1 MTSIKPRR
9 FAVAAA
15 GLALAG
21 ALAAS
26 AWAAPPNSGQLD
38 TSFNGTGYTT
48 TDFGASSFAQGAA
61 VQGDK
66 TVVVGGVFDT
76 QGDFAVAR
84 YNKDGSLDQSFGSG
98 GKVTTDFGGGDD
110 LADAVAVQGD
120 KIVVAG
126 FTTSD
131 AGATDQV
138 AIARYNKDGTLDQS
152 FGNGG
157 KVVTDFGDHYDFA
170 DAVAVKGDSIVIAG
184 ETRAGGP
191 GDDNFLVAQYKKNGQ
206 LDTSFGAGGFT
217 ATDFNGDF
225 DAANGLAFQGDK
237 IVLSGYVSSPANGF
251 DFGLARYTK
260 NGQLD
265 TSFGTGGKVETDFF
279 GGDDAAH
286 AVDVKGDSIVA
297 IGDVQNGTQV
307 VGPSTNTLYD
317 FAAAMYDKN
326 GKLDPKF
333 GTGGKAVLSAG
344 DIDSGYA
351 GGFGPGDSV
360 WVAGSTEDYADA
372 NTGYFAVGRW
382 TKNGQPD
389 PKFGTNGTTRTVIG
403 DSSGAFGGTLGPG
416 DTITAVGFS
425 FPADSFT
432 VARYTNKG

>member
-1 MTSIKPRR
+1 MQSFRPRR
-9 FAVAAA
+9 FAAVAA

-21 ALAAS
+21 ALATS
-26 AWAAPPNSGQLD
+26 AWAAANSGQLD

-48 TDFGASSFAQGAA
+48 TPIGAFSFAFG
-61 VQGDK
+61 VTTQGDK
-66 TVVVGGVFDT
+66 TIAVGGTFSAT
-76 QGDFAVAR
+76 GDFAVAR
-84 YNKDGSLDQSFGSG
+84 YNKNGSLDTSFGTG
-98 GKVTTDFGGGDD
+98 GVTTTDFSGGDD
-110 LADAVAVQGD
+110 SADAVAMQGD

-126 FTTSD
+126 FTSSD
-131 AGATDQV
+131 GDLTDQV
-138 AIARYNKDGTLDQS
+138 ALARYNKDGSLDTS

-157 KVVTDFGDHYDFA
+157 EVVTDFGDHYDFA
-170 DAVAVKGDSIVIAG
+170 DAVAIHGDSIDIAG

-206 LDTSFGAGGFT
+206 LDTSFGTGGFT

-237 IVLSGYVSSPANGF
+237 IVLGGYVSSPSNGF

-265 TSFGTGGKVETDFF
+265 TSFGAGGKVETDFF
-279 GGDDAAH
+279 GGNDAAH

-297 IGDVQNGTQV
+297 VGDAVNGTQT
-307 VGPSTNTLYD
+307 VGNSTNTLFD

-333 GTGGKAVLSAG
+333 GSGGKAVLSAG
-344 DIDSGYA
+344 DIDQGYS

-360 WVAGSTEDYADA
+360 WVGGSTEDYADA
-372 NTGYFAVGRW
+372 NTAYFAVGRW

-389 PKFGTNGTTRTVIG
+389 PKVGTNGTTRNTLGG
-403 DSSGAFGGTLGPG
+403 DSAAAFAGASGPG
-416 DTITAVGFS
+416 DTITLAGGDITQGTF
-425 FPADSFT
+425 A

>member
-1 MTSIKPRR
+1 MPISGEARKRQLPSRTTGASKRTFSVPGTASKPSSSLSRASSGPAMTTEPSPRPVATTPVSVRCTALTLAAVRTPPARGPRR
-9 FAVAAA
+9 TRPERPVQLLTL
-15 GLALAG
+15 GG
-21 ALAAS
+21 EED
-26 AWAAPPNSGQLD
+26 PP
-38 TSFNGTGYTT
+38 
-48 TDFGASSFAQGAA
+48 
-61 VQGDK
+61 
-66 TVVVGGVFDT
+66 
-76 QGDFAVAR
+76 
-84 YNKDGSLDQSFGSG
+84 
-98 GKVTTDFGGGDD
+98 
-110 LADAVAVQGD
+110 
-120 KIVVAG
+120 
-126 FTTSD
+126 
-131 AGATDQV
+131 
-138 AIARYNKDGTLDQS
+138 
-152 FGNGG
+152 
-157 KVVTDFGDHYDFA
+157 
-170 DAVAVKGDSIVIAG
+170 
-184 ETRAGGP
+184 
-191 GDDNFLVAQYKKNGQ
+191 
-206 LDTSFGAGGFT
+206 
-217 ATDFNGDF
+217 
-225 DAANGLAFQGDK
+225 AANGLAFQGDK